1 MINVIASIV
10 VLGNP
15 AAEAALLRTLS
26 RDGVSGEFKS
36 DLADTVGRM
45 VSPLVQ
51 VPAGAMR
58 IEVRIEEATQ

>member
-10 VLGNP
+10 GLDP

-26 RDGVSGEFKS
+26 TGSVQGEFNA

-45 VSPLVQ
+45 VSPLVR

-58 IEVRIEEATQ
+58 IEIRIEEATQ